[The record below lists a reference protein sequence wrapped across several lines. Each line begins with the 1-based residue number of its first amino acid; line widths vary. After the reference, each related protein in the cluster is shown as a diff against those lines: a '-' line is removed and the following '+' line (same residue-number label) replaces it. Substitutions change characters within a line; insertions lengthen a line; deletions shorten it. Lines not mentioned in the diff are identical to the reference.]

1 MIPPAVDD
9 HRLVLLKMV
18 LGAPG
23 VKALD
28 AVNTINLS
36 ISLSYSH
43 ITEIPSTNNRFNA
56 EAQRRRGA
64 ETQREAQRKRSQ
76 TRRHKDRKTAH
87 HRNGRNRRSR
97 R

>member
-1 MIPPAVDD
+1 MNPPAVDD

-36 ISLSYSH
+36 ISLSYS
-43 ITEIPSTNNRFNA
+43 
-56 EAQRRRGA
+56 
-64 ETQREAQRKRSQ
+64 RSPEFHQ
-76 TRRHKDRKTAH
+76 
-87 HRNGRNRRSR
+87 
-97 R
+97 